1 MAELDRGAYAPP
13 TDGSLAFD
21 PREHRRRRPLPITL
35 ILSVAILLVLITA
48 LVFLYR
54 AGTGGDAGGPAR
66 EVGEPVGAVREAPP
80 AEAQPVDP
88 ATGLEVYTDEGER
101 GRAPSSPRRPK
112 RRSPGRVPPPRRS
125 GAHDAHG
132 DHRPGRRPA
141 AGPGRHTGP
150 AARRSAGPPVQQPP
164 AARPGDARSGAT
176 GSEPDARTGASCA
189 ARRSLGGSRD
199 PPRRRRPVP
208 ARSAREH
215 GWSFTSRSAPSPNRA
230 QAQAALAKPPPR
242 AAPASIEAVQSRA
255 ARFKNRAIATR
266 LPHRADAEGYCASGC
281 IIR

>member
-101 GRAPSSPRRPK
+101 GAPRLHPAARSADHPDESRPRA
-112 RRSPGRVPPPRRS
+112 GS

-150 AARRSAGPPVQQPP
+150 AARRSAGAAGP
-164 AARPGDARSGAT
+164 ATARSPGPRRPLRRDRHRT
-176 GSEPDARTGASCA
+176 DARTGASCA
-189 ARRSLGGSRD
+189 ARR
-199 PPRRRRPVP
+199 PPRR
-208 ARSAREH
+208 
-215 GWSFTSRSAPSPNRA
+215 
-230 QAQAALAKPPPR
+230 
-242 AAPASIEAVQSRA
+242 
-255 ARFKNRAIATR
+255 
-266 LPHRADAEGYCASGC
+266 LP
-281 IIR
+281 